1 MCVYVIIYAYIH
13 TYIYI
18 YIYITPSGYPSAYVF
33 GTPSGY
39 PAIGRKPSGALFLT
53 RRSFF
58 IKMVRMGFPCAVLW
72 RPKALDCGMLIPRKY
87 LVVRTLPSLLRPYLV
102 ANSNILLRLFP
113 LLFVLLLLLLLLSL
127 LLLLLLVL
135 LVILIR
141 L

>member
-18 YIYITPSGYPSAYVF
+18 YIYI
-33 GTPSGY
+33 TPSGY